1 MKHNILDDYEYFVN
15 NSYDL
20 AEKLSRIEKDFKR
33 KAKREHRHGHYL
45 EGDKYV
51 RGAVNAE
58 FAVKAIKL
66 IAIYSKDELNR
77 MSDNSKAP

>member
-1 MKHNILDDYEYFVN
+1 MKHNILEDYEYFVS

-20 AEKLSRIEKDFKR
+20 AEKLSRIEKEFKR

-45 EGDKYV
+45 EGDAYV
-51 RGAVNAE
+51 REAVNAE
-58 FAVKAIKL
+58 FAAKVIKL

-77 MSDNSKAP
+77 ETAP

>member
-1 MKHNILDDYEYFVN
+1 MKHDILDDYEYFVN
-15 NSYDL
+15 NWHDL
-20 AEKLSRIEKDFKR
+20 AEKLSRIEEEFKL

-51 RGAVNAE
+51 REMVDAE
-58 FAVKAIKL
+58 FAAKEIKL

-77 MSDNSKAP
+77 EAAP

>member
-1 MKHNILDDYEYFVN
+1 MKHNILDDYEYFAN
-15 NSYDL
+15 NWHDL
-20 AEKLSRIEKDFKR
+20 AEKLSRMEKEFKR

-45 EGDKYV
+45 EGDAYV
-51 RGAVNAE
+51 REAVNAE

-77 MSDNSKAP
+77 EAAP

>member
-1 MKHNILDDYEYFVN
+1 MKHNISDDYEYFVS

-20 AEKLSRIEKDFKR
+20 AEKLSRIEKEFKR

-45 EGDKYV
+45 EGDAYV
-51 RGAVNAE
+51 REAVNAE
-58 FAVKAIKL
+58 FAAKVIKL

-77 MSDNSKAP
+77 EAAP